1 MIKPQ
6 RLHREPDPR
15 VRRSF
20 AAALALSAVLVV
32 VALLL
37 VGLRVQQVHLAYRL
51 DALRAE
57 RARTETL
64 IRQLEIEVATL
75 RSPVRVDQRA
85 RQLGLTA
92 PAPDQVRLARAVE
105 EAHRVH
111 QRQPPVHVDRAGL
124 FAKRLIDWRYR
135 WRGVRL
141 SDMPPGTDEVQ
152 QHAAQKEQTAERH
165 RQGDRPQR
173 HFPNLSGIALFQQ
186 KSRVEPQSP

>member
-20 AAALALSAVLVV
+20 AAALALSAVLVL

-92 PAPDQVRLARAVE
+92 PAPDQVRLAREYVTGTT
-105 EAHRVH
+105 
-111 QRQPPVHVDRAGL
+111 GL
-124 FAKRLIDWRYR
+124 A
-135 WRGVRL
+135 
-141 SDMPPGTDEVQ
+141 
-152 QHAAQKEQTAERH
+152 AAQR
-165 RQGDRPQR
+165 
-173 HFPNLSGIALFQQ
+173 N
-186 KSRVEPQSP
+186 RVEASVERIATR